1 MCDSGTLQPG
11 GCTIFWE
18 DLVTNNLMTLS
29 AKVLVS
35 LKNLRMW
42 ARVAGGFARAH
53 AWTGFYL
60 GIWMGTGFCPGP
72 IWIMR
77 FCQGIRMGKMWAKL
91 NKASKILSRW
101 AHGWGFTRAHGWGF
115 ARAHGVLPGHLDTGK
130 TPSMCPSR

>member
-1 MCDSGTLQPG
+1 MGFCPGT
-11 GCTIFWE
+11 
-18 DLVTNNLMTLS
+18 
-29 AKVLVS
+29 
-35 LKNLRMW
+35 
-42 ARVAGGFARAH
+42 
-53 AWTGFYL
+53 WTGFYL

-101 AHGWGFTRAHGWGF
+101 AHGWGFARAHGWGF

-130 TPSMCPSR
+130 TPSMCPSRCPGKAPSMQVPIQMPEQNPIKCPSRCPGKTPSRSPGNARAKPQA